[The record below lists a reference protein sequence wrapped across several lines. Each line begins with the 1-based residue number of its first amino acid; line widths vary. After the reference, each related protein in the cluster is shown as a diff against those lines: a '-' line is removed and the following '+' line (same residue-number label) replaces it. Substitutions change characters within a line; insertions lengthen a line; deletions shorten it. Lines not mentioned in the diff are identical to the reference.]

1 MKSIKNFYNKNITKY
16 SENYKKNGWGSKVTQ
31 TKRFEIFYEIGNLSN
46 SKIIDLGCG
55 TADLKKF
62 LKSKKIKF
70 KYTGL
75 ENNEKMIEI
84 LKKNKIN
91 YIKDS
96 LFNLKKIKS
105 NSYDYVFMSGAVN
118 LPTKNHKKKIVEL
131 IRNSHR
137 ISKKATALNFLSTY
151 SKKINENEF
160 YFDPSMIFNVSKK
173 LCSNVVLRHDYLP
186 HDFTIILYKN

>member
-16 SENYKKNGWGSKVTQ
+16 SENYKKNGWGSKATQ

-118 LPTKNHKKKIVEL
+118 LPTKNQKKKIVEL
-131 IRNSHR
+131 IKNSHR

-160 YFDPSMIFNVSKK
+160 YFDPSMIFNISKK

>member
-16 SENYKKNGWGSKVTQ
+16 SENYKKNGWGSKATQ

-75 ENNEKMIEI
+75 ENNEKMIDI

-118 LPTKNHKKKIVEL
+118 LPTKNQKKKIVEL
-131 IRNSHR
+131 IKNSHR

-151 SKKINENEF
+151 SKMINENEF
-160 YFDPSMIFNVSKK
+160 YFDPSMIFNISKK